1 MKEKT
6 LSIFEA
12 QREIINLSQQLVAGK
27 LHVIAVTCDGKP
39 TLAILSYEVYKKL
52 LETMNA
58 LQDSVAMCQDEEQM
72 ATLRNT
78 LAELQ
83 PGDLADRSD
92 DLAQRPGPIGT
103 G

>member
-12 QREIINLSQQLVAGK
+12 QKEIINLPKQLVAGK
-27 LHVIAVTCDGKP
+27 WRVITVTCDGKP
-39 TLAILSYEVYKKL
+39 TLAILSYEVYTKL

-58 LQDSVAMCQDEEQM
+58 LQDTVTMCQDEEQM

-78 LAELQ
+78 LAELF
-83 PGDLADRSD
+83 PDEEGKRAE
-92 DLAQRPGPIGT
+92 
-103 G
+103 

>member
-6 LSIFEA
+6 LSIFEV
-12 QREIINLSQQLVAGK
+12 QKEILNFPKQLVAGK
-27 LHVIAVTCDGKP
+27 SHGIAVTCDGKP

-52 LETMNA
+52 VETVNA
-58 LQDSVAMCQDEEQM
+58 LQDTVAMCQDDEQM

-83 PGDLADRSD
+83 ANEEGERT
-92 DLAQRPGPIGT
+92 I
-103 G
+103 

>member
-12 QREIINLSQQLVAGK
+12 QKEILNLPKQLVSGK
-27 LHVIAVTCDGKP
+27 LHVVAVTCEGKP
-39 TLAILSYEVYKKL
+39 ALAILSYEVYKKL
-52 LETMNA
+52 LEAINA
-58 LQDSVAMCQDEEQM
+58 LQDTVAMCQDVEQM

-83 PGDLADRSD
+83 RSEEIPR
-92 DLAQRPGPIGT
+92 AE
-103 G
+103 

>member
-12 QREIINLSQQLVAGK
+12 QKEILNFPKQLVAGK
-27 LHVIAVTCDGKP
+27 PHVIAVTCDGKP

-52 LETMNA
+52 VETVNA
-58 LQDSVAMCQDEEQM
+58 LQDTVAMCQDDEQM

-83 PGDLADRSD
+83 ANKEGER
-92 DLAQRPGPIGT
+92 T
-103 G
+103 M

>member
-6 LSIFEA
+6 LSIFEV
-12 QREIINLSQQLVAGK
+12 QKEILNFPKQLVAGK
-27 LHVIAVTCDGKP
+27 SHVIAVTCDGKP

-52 LETMNA
+52 VETVNA
-58 LQDSVAMCQDEEQM
+58 LQDTVAMCQDDEQM

-83 PGDLADRSD
+83 ANEEGERT
-92 DLAQRPGPIGT
+92 I
-103 G
+103 

>member
-1 MKEKT
+1 MQEKT
-6 LSIFEA
+6 LSIFEV
-12 QREIINLSQQLVAGK
+12 QKEIINLPQQLVAGK
-27 LHVIAVTCDGKP
+27 LRVIAVTCDGKP

-83 PGDLADRSD
+83 PDEEVERAE
-92 DLAQRPGPIGT
+92 
-103 G
+103 

>member
-6 LSIFEA
+6 LSMFEA
-12 QREIINLSQQLVAGK
+12 QKEILNLPKQLVVGK
-27 LHVIAVTCDGKP
+27 WRVIAVTCDGKP

-58 LQDSVAMCQDEEQM
+58 LQDTVAMCQDEKQM

-83 PGDLADRSD
+83 SD
-92 DLAQRPGPIGT
+92 EEGERAE
-103 G
+103 

>member
-12 QREIINLSQQLVAGK
+12 QKEIINLPQQLGAGK
-27 LHVIAVTCDGKP
+27 LDVVAVTCDGRP
-39 TLAILSYEVYKKL
+39 TLAILPYEAYQKL
-52 LETMNA
+52 RETINA
-58 LQDSVAMCQDEEQM
+58 LQDTVALCQDAKQM

-83 PGDLADRSD
+83 FNEEAPRAE
-92 DLAQRPGPIGT
+92 
-103 G
+103 